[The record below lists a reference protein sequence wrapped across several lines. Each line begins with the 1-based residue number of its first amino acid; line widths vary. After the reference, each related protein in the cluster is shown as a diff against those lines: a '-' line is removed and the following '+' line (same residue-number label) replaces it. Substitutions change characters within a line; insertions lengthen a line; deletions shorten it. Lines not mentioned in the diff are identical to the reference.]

1 MFNEYHLG
9 LSCRKFRIEVLRK
22 TLKEVQGN
30 DSGIKTLSAFEH
42 GRSTNYEHIFK
53 YINACDNEK
62 QVELFMNTL
71 YFLAEYWETGGVNNG
86 V

>member
-9 LSCRKFRIEVLRK
+9 KACRKFRMDVLGK
-22 TLKEVQGN
+22 TLKQVQGT

-42 GRSTNYEHIFK
+42 GRSSNYEHIFK

-62 QVELFMNTL
+62 QVDLFCQTL
-71 YFLAEYWETGGVNNG
+71 HFLAKYWETGGMKNG

>member
-9 LSCRKFRIEVLRK
+9 KACRKFRMDVLGK
-22 TLKEVQGN
+22 TLKQVEGT

-42 GRSTNYEHIFK
+42 GRSSNYEHIFK

-71 YFLAEYWETGGVNNG
+71 EFLSKYWETGGMKNG